1 MPRAS
6 KPQSAAPTGP
16 RLVKKATEEPSVQP
30 EVTRDQIAT
39 RAYEFFAQEGFV
51 HGNHVDHWLR
61 AERELSAV
69 VAVPEPKRATGT
81 RARR

>member
-6 KPQSAAPTGP
+6 KTPSAAPTGP
-16 RLVKKATEEPSVQP
+16 RLVKKDTLEPSVQP

-39 RAYEFFAQEGFV
+39 RAYELFAQGGFV

-69 VAVPEPKRATGT
+69 AVPQPKRAAGT

>member
-1 MPRAS
+1 MPRAT

-16 RLVKKATEEPSVQP
+16 RLVKTATLEPSVQP

-39 RAYEFFAQEGFV
+39 RAYELFVQDGFV

-69 VAVPEPKRATGT
+69 VAVPQPKRTAGT